1 MERRIREAYKHV
13 TAFLLQPH
21 IRDQFLDEQIAIAF
35 YNPPMSLYLFVGYGY
50 FKATVSN
57 NRKDLW
63 AEEGYRCEE
72 DGK

>member
-1 MERRIREAYKHV
+1 MRSRIEKAYKNT

-21 IRDQFLDEQIAIAF
+21 IRDQFLDERIAMAL
-35 YNPPMSLYLFVGYGY
+35 YNPPMSLYIFVGYGY

-63 AEEGYRCEE
+63 AEEGYRHE